1 MNIQDAI
8 SHTSDGENLNQEQM
22 TAVMRQIM
30 QGQATDI
37 QIASLL
43 TALKLKG
50 ETVDEI
56 TAAAKVMREMS
67 SAVKTNKELLLDTC
81 GTGGDGC
88 QTFNISTTSAFVIA
102 AAGIAVAKHGNRSV
116 SSSSGSAD
124 LLERAGIN
132 INLNP
137 AQVTQ
142 CIDTTEIGF
151 MFAPQHHKAMK
162 HAANAR
168 KQLGT
173 RTIFNLLG
181 PLTNP
186 AGAKY
191 QLLGVYDD
199 KWVEPIAAVLKQLG
213 SERAMVVHSKDGL
226 DEISLSADT
235 YVAELNNGKITTY
248 TVSPK
253 KFGLNL
259 CKLSDLKVENV
270 DQSFTVFLSVLKG
283 EDGPA
288 KDIVA
293 LNAGAALY
301 IGNIAESLAE
311 GIKLANKII
320 TDKAAFEK
328 YELLKSTSQKLSTP
342 PPTEKK
348 PEILAKIINHKKNEI
363 QEKMGKISLAEFKS
377 WAVDDPPVIRDFKS
391 MLEHKIKQNTP
402 GVIAEIK
409 KASPSKGILRENFD
423 PRELAS
429 EYQDAG
435 AACLSVLTDKK
446 FFMGSGAILDLARSA
461 CGLPVLRKDFI
472 ISPYQVYE
480 TRAMGADCF
489 LLIVAALNDD
499 ELRSLHQL
507 GKELDLDVL
516 VEVHNQNE
524 MERALEINAD
534 IIGINNRNLSSFEV
548 SLDTTLNL
556 IPMVPTETLLI
567 TESGIHTAKDVK
579 KIQSAG
585 VNTFLVGESLMTAK
599 SPGKKLKEIFFSE

>member
-67 SAVKTNKELLLDTC
+67 STVKTNKELLLDTC

-213 SERAMVVHSKDGL
+213 SKRAMVVHSKDGL

-235 YVAELNNGKITTY
+235 YVAELNNGKIKTY

-301 IGNIAESLAE
+301 IGNIAESLTE

-348 PEILAKIINHKKNEI
+348 PAILAKIINHKKNEI
-363 QEKMGKISLAEFKS
+363 QEKMEKISLAEFKS

-391 MLEHKIKQNTP
+391 MLEHKIKQNIP

-409 KASPSKGILRENFD
+409 KASPSKGVLRENFD

-446 FFMGSGAILDLARSA
+446 FFMGSGAILDLARNA

-534 IIGINNRNLSSFEV
+534 IVGINNRDLSSFEV

-556 IPMVPTETLLI
+556 IPMAPTETLLI
-567 TESGIHTAKDVK
+567 TESGIHTADDVK

-599 SPGKKLKEIFFSE
+599 NPGKKLKEIFFSE

>member
-253 KFGLNL
+253 KFGLNP